1 MTGPNPPRH
10 LTVAGNG
17 IVSSASPRAA
27 AVGLRVLQDGG
38 NAFDAAIATASIEW
52 LTLPGSCGLGGDMFA
67 VLYDAKSGRI
77 KGING
82 SGVAGSKATYE
93 RYTAGGA
100 TGMPLDGWH
109 AAAVPGAAHA
119 YATLN
124 REFGTRPLSELL
136 ATAIDYAENGV
147 VACDNV
153 AGAISGS
160 AGKLGKFSYSAAQY
174 LPKGKAPALGER
186 WLVPD
191 LARSIRTLAE
201 EGAESFYK
209 GAIAKEMVRASDEDD
224 GPFTLDDFARH
235 ETEIYDP
242 PTTRY
247 RDVDVYTTAPPS
259 QGLINLLWLNI
270 LEGFD
275 LRGAGFG
282 TADAIHLMV
291 EAKKRAFADR
301 LRYLADPRFNDN
313 PINSLL
319 SKSFAERSRATID
332 PARASDSQ
340 TAGDLSDGDTSY
352 FCVADGH
359 GNAISFIHSLS
370 AGFGSGVVAGSTGI
384 ILNNRAGRG
393 FSLDPDHIN
402 VVAPGKKTM
411 HTLNCYMLARDGRPW
426 VVGGTP
432 GGDRQPQWNVQ
443 AITAM
448 IDFEM
453 NVREAVDSPSW
464 ISWPGTDP
472 AAIDTPL
479 SLRIEEG
486 FGDDVIADLESR
498 GHRIDRHQDWS
509 LGSKHQLI
517 ALDGNGILTGASD
530 LRYSGGALGY

>member
-1 MTGPNPPRH
+1 MNGPNPPRQ

-67 VLYDAKSGRI
+67 VLYDAKNDRI
-77 KGING
+77 AAING
-82 SGVAGSKATYE
+82 SGVAGSKASLE

-100 TGMPLDGWH
+100 TKMPLDGWH
-109 AAAVPGAAHA
+109 AAAVPGAPHA
-119 YATLN
+119 YAALN
-124 REFGTRPLSELL
+124 REFGSRPLSELL
-136 ATAIDYAENGV
+136 VTAIDYAENGV

-160 AGKLGKFSYSAAQY
+160 AKKLGKFKDSSAQY
-174 LPKGKAPALGER
+174 LPGGKPPALGER
-186 WLVPD
+186 WPVPN
-191 LARSIRTLAE
+191 LARSIRTLAD
-201 EGAESFYK
+201 EGAEPFYR
-209 GAIAKEMVRASDEDD
+209 GAIAEEMVRASDADD
-224 GPFTLDDFARH
+224 GPFTLDDFTNH
-235 ETEIYDP
+235 DTDIYDP

-259 QGLINLLWLNI
+259 QGLIILQWLNI

-282 TADAIHLMV
+282 TANAIHLMV
-291 EAKKRAFADR
+291 EAKKLAFADR

-313 PINSLL
+313 PIDGLL
-319 SKSFAERSRATID
+319 SKTFAERRRATID
-332 PARASDSQ
+332 SSKVNDSQ
-340 TAGDLSDGDTSY
+340 TSGDLSDGDTSY
-352 FCVADGH
+352 FCVADGD

-384 ILNNRAGRG
+384 VLNNRAGRG

-402 VVAPGKKTM
+402 VIAPGKKTM
-411 HTLNCYMLARDGRPW
+411 HTLNCYAMLKDGRPW

-443 AITAM
+443 TITGM
-448 IDFEM
+448 IDFDM
-453 NVREAVDSPSW
+453 NVREAADAPSW
-464 ISWPGTDP
+464 LSWPGTDP

-479 SLRIEEG
+479 SLRIEER
-486 FGDDVIADLESR
+486 FGEAVIADLEGR
-498 GHRIDRHQDWS
+498 GHRIDRHGDWTI
-509 LGSKHQLI
+509 GSRHQLI
-517 ALDGNGILTGASD
+517 ARDANGVLTGASD
-530 LRYSGGALGY
+530 PRNSGVALGY